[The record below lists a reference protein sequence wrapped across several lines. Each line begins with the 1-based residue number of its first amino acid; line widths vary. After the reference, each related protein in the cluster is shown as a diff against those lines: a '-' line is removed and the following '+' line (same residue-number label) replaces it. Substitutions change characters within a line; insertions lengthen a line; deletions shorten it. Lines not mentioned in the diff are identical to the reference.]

1 PGSKVNSSSNLRLM
15 DPENHTT
22 SIPSYPYTPV
32 AWNAPEVNS
41 ATADTGAG
49 PTTTIMPLADDDGWR
64 ASNR

>member
-1 PGSKVNSSSNLRLM
+1 M
-15 DPENHTT
+15 DPENRTT

-49 PTTTIMPLADDDGWR
+49 PTTTIMPPADDDGWR